1 MNPAL
6 LRFVREW
13 VPGPVR
19 SVARSLYYPLYRIF
33 VWAWCTSTGARE
45 RFLGGQAATLP
56 LPPPHLWFRVA
67 GSPSRDLFLKVGKR
81 FSEEIEASLEQA
93 GRPLACFRSI
103 LDFGCGCGR
112 TLTWLVGR
120 HPATAFHG
128 TDVDG
133 ESIQWCQE
141 KLLFLGFKQNRPL
154 PPLDYSDEM
163 FDLVYAISVFTHL
176 SEEFQVRWLGELRRI
191 LKPNGVL
198 LATVYNNSVWE
209 SLDTMTVTE
218 IKRKGILFQTSDK
231 LKGICPTWY
240 QTAFETEQ
248 HVKDKFNSRFRVLK
262 YLRRG
267 MGDLDVVVA
276 ERPA

>member
-6 LRFVREW
+6 GRFVKERL
-13 VPGPVR
+13 PGPVR
-19 SVARSLYYPLYRIF
+19 RVGRSLYYPLYRIF
-33 VWAWCTSTGARE
+33 VWAWCAWNGVGE
-45 RFLGGQAATLP
+45 RLRGDHAAISP
-56 LPPPHLWFRVA
+56 LPPPQLRFRVA

-81 FSEEIEASLEQA
+81 SSEEIEASLEQA
-93 GRPLACFRSI
+93 GRLLASFRSI

-112 TLTWLVGR
+112 TLTWLVER

-141 KLLFLGFKQNRPL
+141 KLLFAGFKQNRPL

-176 SEEFQVRWLGELRRI
+176 SEEFQLRWLGELRRI

-209 SLDTMTVTE
+209 SLDTATVTE

-248 HVKDKFNSRFRVLK
+248 HVKDKFN
-262 YLRRG
+262 RG
-267 MGDLDVVVA
+267 HRKVCT
-276 ERPA
+276 